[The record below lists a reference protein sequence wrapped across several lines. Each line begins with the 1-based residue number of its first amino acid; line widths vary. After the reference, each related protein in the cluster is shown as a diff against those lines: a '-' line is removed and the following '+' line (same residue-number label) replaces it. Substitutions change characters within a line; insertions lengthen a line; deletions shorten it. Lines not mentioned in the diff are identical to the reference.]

1 MSPGIIFALG
11 LLILALFGW
20 YFMEEDA
27 LRKKVV
33 GLVLT
38 LLLAGL
44 CVVSFYPPF
53 DVRNDKGEIVT
64 KGKLRLGLDLEGGT
78 AFQVRLRRESK
89 ETAITKDM
97 QEQAVEVI
105 RGRVDKMGTGE
116 PIISP
121 VGEDQILVQIP
132 GLSTGELENVRQ
144 QLQRVA
150 KLEFKLVHPQSDQ
163 LIQQVDAGQT
173 IVPPGYRL
181 ESEEFERDGKKLT
194 QRLLVRSRADITGE
208 KVAAAYPFYDMQGWG
223 VSLKFDSVG
232 AKQFGELTAANVGN
246 RLAIVL
252 DGKVISAPVL
262 QAAIYGGT
270 AQITGRFKEKEVRDL
285 ASALENP
292 LQTPVKVEEERS
304 VSASLGSD
312 SIRSGVVAG
321 LVGVLATF
329 LAAALYY
336 RLAGLIANVALL
348 VNIIL
353 LFGAMTQFHFVLTLP
368 GIAGIV
374 LTIGMA
380 IDANVLIYER
390 LREEMAAGKGLR
402 AALEG
407 AYSKAFSSI
416 FDANVTTL
424 ITSVILFALATGPVK
439 GFAVTLTVGII
450 CSLFSAL
457 LVTRNI
463 FSWGLDNFGLKKL
476 TMASIIP
483 THGTWDFMGRAKLC
497 ITASLAVVVLSV
509 GAFVLRGK
517 DNFGID
523 FRGGDLLVLSSQ
535 KPVSTQEVRDV
546 LGTIKLAESTVQIES
561 KEGVDF
567 INIRSDF
574 DTSPAIV
581 KTLNEKF
588 SDRGLKIEKAEKVG
602 ALVGGELARKSIYA
616 LLLGMVGIFAYVGGE
631 VAIGS
636 HIVSYL
642 HLPDVM
648 NLAPKVAG
656 EKVAF
661 YWGGAMIGRFIGS
674 ALLQK
679 LRTGIVLGSAAIL
692 AGLLVLVS
700 MVTHGPT
707 AMWAILAVGLFNS
720 VMFPSIFTLGLAN
733 LGALTSKGSSLMVQ
747 AIVGGALLPLLEGR
761 MADAM
766 GVQHAFIVPVLCY
779 VYIAFFG
786 FAARNLMTS
795 DKPLLVDPGM

>member
-1 MSPGIIFALG
+1 MSPGIIFSLG
-11 LLILALFGW
+11 LLVLALFGW

-27 LRKKVV
+27 LRKKVA
-33 GLVLT
+33 GLTLT
-38 LLLAGL
+38 LLLVGL
-44 CVVSFYPPF
+44 CAFSFYPPF
-53 DVRNDKGEIVT
+53 DVKDAAGKVIAP
-64 KGKLRLGLDLEGGT
+64 GKLRLGLDLEGGT

-89 ETAITKDM
+89 ETPITKDM

-132 GLSTGELENVRQ
+132 GLSTSELENVRQ

-163 LIQQVDAGQT
+163 LIQQVDGGQT

-181 ESEEFERDGKKLT
+181 EAEEFERDGKKLT
-194 QRLLVRSRADITGE
+194 QRLLIRSRADITGD

-252 DGKVISAPVL
+252 DGKIISAPVL

-312 SIRSGVVAG
+312 SIKSGVVAG

-329 LAAALYY
+329 IAAALYY

-402 AALEG
+402 ASLEG

-483 THGTWDFMGRAKLC
+483 THGTWDFMGRAKIC
-497 ITASLAVVVLSV
+497 IAASLAVIVLSA
-509 GAFVLRGK
+509 GAFAMRGK

-535 KPVSTQEVRDV
+535 KPVTTQEVRDV
-546 LGTIKLAESTVQIES
+546 LGSIKLAESTVQIES
-561 KEGVDF
+561 KDGKEF

-574 DTSPAIV
+574 DTSPAIL

-588 SDRGLKIEKAEKVG
+588 GDRALKVEKAEKVG

-616 LLLGMVGIFAYVGGE
+616 LLLGMVGIFIYVAVRFETSFAVGAI
-631 VAIGS
+631 VALIHDVVITVGVFAILGKEMS
-636 HIVSYL
+636 LIMVGAVLTIAGYSINDTIVVYDRIRSSL
-642 HLPDVM
+642 RDGHRGTIAQIM
-648 NLAPKVAG
+648 NQAINETLSRTLLTSSLTLLTVL
-656 EKVAF
+656 
-661 YWGGAMIGRFIGS
+661 
-674 ALLQK
+674 ALLF
-679 LRTGIVLGSAAIL
+679 LGGPVLNVFALAMLVGIV
-692 AGLLVLVS
+692 
-700 MVTHGPT
+700 
-707 AMWAILAVGLFNS
+707 VGTYS
-720 VMFPSIFTLGLAN
+720 SIFIASPIVLWFSKVRHGGLREEIKRSEVSNPNASP
-733 LGALTSKGSSLMVQ
+733 AKV
-747 AIVGGALLPLLEGR
+747 
-761 MADAM
+761 
-766 GVQHAFIVPVLCY
+766 
-779 VYIAFFG
+779 
-786 FAARNLMTS
+786 
-795 DKPLLVDPGM
+795 

>member
-1 MSPGIIFALG
+1 MSPGIIFSLG
-11 LLILALFGW
+11 LLVLALFGW

-27 LRKKVV
+27 LRKKVA
-33 GLVLT
+33 GLTLT
-38 LLLAGL
+38 LLLVGL
-44 CVVSFYPPF
+44 CAFSFYPPF
-53 DVRNDKGEIVT
+53 DVKDTAGKVIT
-64 KGKLRLGLDLEGGT
+64 PGKLRLGLDLEGGT

-89 ETAITKDM
+89 ETPITKDM

-132 GLSTGELENVRQ
+132 GLSTSELENVRQ

-163 LIQQVDAGQT
+163 LIQQVDGGQT

-181 ESEEFERDGKKLT
+181 EAEEFERDGKKLT
-194 QRLLVRSRADITGE
+194 QRLLIRSRADITGD

-252 DGKVISAPVL
+252 DGKIISAPVL

-312 SIRSGVVAG
+312 SIKSGVVAG

-329 LAAALYY
+329 IAAALYY

-402 AALEG
+402 ASLEG

-483 THGTWDFMGRAKLC
+483 THGTWDFMGRAKIC
-497 ITASLAVVVLSV
+497 IAASLAVIVLSV
-509 GAFVLRGK
+509 GAFAMRGK

-535 KPVSTQEVRDV
+535 KPVTTQEVRDV
-546 LGTIKLAESTVQIES
+546 LGSIKLAESTVQIES
-561 KEGVDF
+561 KDGKEF

-574 DTSPAIV
+574 DTSPTIL

-588 SDRGLKIEKAEKVG
+588 GDRALKVEKAEKVG

-616 LLLGMVGIFAYVGGE
+616 LLLGMVGIFIYVAVRFETSFAVGAI
-631 VAIGS
+631 VALIHDVVITVGVFAILGKEMS
-636 HIVSYL
+636 LIMVGAVLTIAGYSINDTIVVYDRIRSSL
-642 HLPDVM
+642 RDGHRGTIAQIM
-648 NLAPKVAG
+648 NQAINETLSRTLLTSSLTLLTVL
-656 EKVAF
+656 
-661 YWGGAMIGRFIGS
+661 
-674 ALLQK
+674 ALLF
-679 LRTGIVLGSAAIL
+679 LGGPVLNVFALAMLVGIV
-692 AGLLVLVS
+692 
-700 MVTHGPT
+700 
-707 AMWAILAVGLFNS
+707 VGTYS
-720 VMFPSIFTLGLAN
+720 SIFIASPIVLWFSKVRHGGLREEIKRSEVSNPNASP
-733 LGALTSKGSSLMVQ
+733 AKV
-747 AIVGGALLPLLEGR
+747 
-761 MADAM
+761 
-766 GVQHAFIVPVLCY
+766 
-779 VYIAFFG
+779 
-786 FAARNLMTS
+786 
-795 DKPLLVDPGM
+795 

>member
-1 MSPGIIFALG
+1 MSPGIIFSLG
-11 LLILALFGW
+11 LLVLALFGW

-27 LRKKVV
+27 LRKKVA
-33 GLVLT
+33 GLTLT
-38 LLLAGL
+38 LLLVGL
-44 CVVSFYPPF
+44 CAFSFYPPF
-53 DVRNDKGEIVT
+53 DVKDTAGKVIT
-64 KGKLRLGLDLEGGT
+64 PGKLRLGLDLEGGT

-89 ETAITKDM
+89 ETPITKDM

-132 GLSTGELENVRQ
+132 GLSTSELENVRQ

-163 LIQQVDAGQT
+163 LIQQVDGGQT

-181 ESEEFERDGKKLT
+181 EAEEFERDGKKLT
-194 QRLLVRSRADITGE
+194 QRLLIRSRADITGD

-252 DGKVISAPVL
+252 DGKIISAPVL

-312 SIRSGVVAG
+312 SIKSGVVAG

-329 LAAALYY
+329 IAAALYY

-402 AALEG
+402 ASLEG

-483 THGTWDFMGRAKLC
+483 THGTWDFMGRAKIC
-497 ITASLAVVVLSV
+497 IAASLAVIVLSA
-509 GAFVLRGK
+509 GAFAMRGK

-535 KPVSTQEVRDV
+535 KPVTTQEVRDV
-546 LGTIKLAESTVQIES
+546 LGSIKLAESTVQIES
-561 KEGVDF
+561 KDGKEF

-574 DTSPAIV
+574 DTSPAIL

-588 SDRGLKIEKAEKVG
+588 GDRALKVEKAEKVG

-616 LLLGMVGIFAYVGGE
+616 LLLGMVGIFIYVAVRFETSFAVGAI
-631 VAIGS
+631 VALIHDVVITVGVFAILGKEMS
-636 HIVSYL
+636 LIMVGAVLTIAGYSINDTIVVYDRIRSSL
-642 HLPDVM
+642 RDGHRGTIAQIM
-648 NLAPKVAG
+648 NQAINETLSRTLLTSSLTLLTVL
-656 EKVAF
+656 
-661 YWGGAMIGRFIGS
+661 
-674 ALLQK
+674 ALLF
-679 LRTGIVLGSAAIL
+679 LGGPVLNVFALAMLVGIV
-692 AGLLVLVS
+692 
-700 MVTHGPT
+700 
-707 AMWAILAVGLFNS
+707 VGTYS
-720 VMFPSIFTLGLAN
+720 SIFIASPIVLWFSKVRHGGLREEIKRSEVSNPNASP
-733 LGALTSKGSSLMVQ
+733 AKV
-747 AIVGGALLPLLEGR
+747 
-761 MADAM
+761 
-766 GVQHAFIVPVLCY
+766 
-779 VYIAFFG
+779 
-786 FAARNLMTS
+786 
-795 DKPLLVDPGM
+795 

>member
-11 LLILALFGW
+11 LLVLALFGW

-27 LRKKVV
+27 LRKKIS
-33 GLVLT
+33 GLTLT
-38 LLLAGL
+38 LLLVVL
-44 CVVSFYPPF
+44 CVSSFYPPF
-53 DVRNDKGEIVT
+53 DVRDAAGKVVT
-64 KGKLRLGLDLEGGT
+64 PGKLRLGLDLEGGT
-78 AFQVRLRRESK
+78 AFQVRLRRESN
-89 ETAITKDM
+89 EAPITKDM

-105 RGRVDKMGTGE
+105 RSRVDNMGTGE

-132 GLSTGELENVRQ
+132 GLSTSELDNVRL

-150 KLEFKLVHPQSDQ
+150 KLEFKLVHPQSEQ
-163 LIQQVDAGQT
+163 VLAQVDAGQT
-173 IVPPGYRL
+173 IVPPGYRIDT
-181 ESEEFERDGKKLT
+181 EAYERGGKQLS
-194 QRLLVRSRADITGE
+194 QRLLIKSRADITGD
-208 KVAAAYPFYDMQGWG
+208 KVSAAYPFYDVQGWG

-232 AKQFGELTAANVGN
+232 AKQFGELTAANIGN

-252 DGKVISAPVL
+252 DNKIISAPVL
-262 QAAIYGGT
+262 QSAIYGGT

-312 SIRSGVVAG
+312 SIKSGVLAG

-329 LAAALYY
+329 IAAAIYY
-336 RLAGLIANVALL
+336 RLAGLIANIALL

-450 CSLFSAL
+450 CSLFTAL

-463 FSWGLDNFGLKKL
+463 FSWGLDNLGLKKL

-483 THGTWDFMGRAKLC
+483 THGTWDFMGRAKIC
-497 ITASLAVVVLSV
+497 IGASLAVILLSV
-509 GAFVLRGK
+509 GAFALHGK

-546 LGTIKLAESTVQIES
+546 LGSIKLAESTVQIES
-561 KEGVDF
+561 KEGLDF

-588 SDRGLKIEKAEKVG
+588 ADRGLKIEKAEKVG
-602 ALVGGELARKSIYA
+602 ALVGGELARRSIYA
-616 LLLGMVGIFAYVGGE
+616 LLLGMVGIFIYVAVRFETSFAVGAI
-631 VAIGS
+631 VALVHDVIITVGVFAILGKEMSLIMVGAVLTIAGYSINDTIVVYDRIRSSLRDGHRGS
-636 HIVSYL
+636 IS
-642 HLPDVM
+642 DIM
-648 NLAPKVAG
+648 NQAINETLSRTLLTSSLTLLTVL
-656 EKVAF
+656 
-661 YWGGAMIGRFIGS
+661 
-674 ALLQK
+674 ALLFLGGPVLNVFALAMLVGIVVGTYSSIFIASPIVLWFAK
-679 LRTGIVLGSAAIL
+679 LRHG
-692 AGLLVLVS
+692 GLREEIKRSEVS
-700 MVTHGPT
+700 NPNASPAKV
-707 AMWAILAVGLFNS
+707 
-720 VMFPSIFTLGLAN
+720 
-733 LGALTSKGSSLMVQ
+733 
-747 AIVGGALLPLLEGR
+747 
-761 MADAM
+761 
-766 GVQHAFIVPVLCY
+766 
-779 VYIAFFG
+779 
-786 FAARNLMTS
+786 
-795 DKPLLVDPGM
+795 

>member
-20 YFMEEDA
+20 YFMEEDV
-27 LRKKVV
+27 LRKKVI

-44 CVVSFYPPF
+44 CVFSFYPPF

-132 GLSTGELENVRQ
+132 GLSTSELENVRQ

-173 IVPPGYRL
+173 IVPPGFRL
-181 ESEEFERDGKKLT
+181 ESEEFERDGKKLS
-194 QRLLVRSRADITGE
+194 QRLLIRSRADITGD

-232 AKQFGELTAANVGN
+232 AKQFGDLTAANVGN

-312 SIRSGVVAG
+312 SIKSGVVAG

-329 LAAALYY
+329 IAAALYY
-336 RLAGLIANVALL
+336 RLAGLIANIALL

-483 THGTWDFMGRAKLC
+483 THGTWDFMGRAKIC
-497 ITASLAVVVLSV
+497 IAASLAVIVLSV
-509 GAFVLRGK
+509 GAFALRGK

-581 KTLNEKF
+581 KTLSEKF

-616 LLLGMVGIFAYVGGE
+616 LLLGMVGIFIYVAVRFETSFAVGAI
-631 VAIGS
+631 VALIHDVVITVGVFAILGREMSLIMVGAVLTIAGYSINDTIVVYDRIRSSLRDGHRGS
-636 HIVSYL
+636 VAQI
-642 HLPDVM
+642 M
-648 NLAPKVAG
+648 NQAINETLSRTLLTSGLTLLTVL
-656 EKVAF
+656 
-661 YWGGAMIGRFIGS
+661 
-674 ALLQK
+674 ALLF
-679 LRTGIVLGSAAIL
+679 LGGPVLNVFALAMLVGIV
-692 AGLLVLVS
+692 
-700 MVTHGPT
+700 
-707 AMWAILAVGLFNS
+707 VGTYS
-720 VMFPSIFTLGLAN
+720 SIFIASPIVLWFAKVRHGGLREEIKRSEVSNPNASP
-733 LGALTSKGSSLMVQ
+733 AKV
-747 AIVGGALLPLLEGR
+747 
-761 MADAM
+761 
-766 GVQHAFIVPVLCY
+766 
-779 VYIAFFG
+779 
-786 FAARNLMTS
+786 
-795 DKPLLVDPGM
+795 

>member
-44 CVVSFYPPF
+44 CVASFYPPF

-89 ETAITKDM
+89 ETAISKDM

-121 VGEDQILVQIP
+121 VGDDQILVQIP
-132 GLSTGELENVRQ
+132 GLSTSELENVRQ

-181 ESEEFERDGKKLT
+181 ETEEYERDGKKLS
-194 QRLLVRSRADITGE
+194 QRLLIRSRADITGD
-208 KVAAAYPFYDMQGWG
+208 KVSAAYPFYDMQGWG

-232 AKQFGELTAANVGN
+232 AKQFGELTAANIGN

-312 SIRSGVVAG
+312 SIKSGVVAG

-329 LAAALYY
+329 IAAALYY
-336 RLAGLIANVALL
+336 RLAGLIANIALL

-353 LFGAMTQFHFVLTLP
+353 LFGVMTQFHFVLTLP

-402 AALEG
+402 AALDG
-407 AYSKAFSSI
+407 AYNKAFSSI

-497 ITASLAVVVLSV
+497 ITASLAVVLLSV

-574 DTSPAIV
+574 DTSTAIV

-588 SDRGLKIEKAEKVG
+588 ADRGLKIEKAEKVG

-616 LLLGMVGIFAYVGGE
+616 LLLGMVGIFIYVAVRFETSFAVGAV
-631 VAIGS
+631 VALIHDVVITIGVFAILGREMS
-636 HIVSYL
+636 LIMVGAVLTIAGYSINDTIVVFDRIRSSL
-642 HLPDVM
+642 RDGRRGTIAQIM
-648 NLAPKVAG
+648 NQAINETLSRTLLTSSLTLLTVL
-656 EKVAF
+656 
-661 YWGGAMIGRFIGS
+661 
-674 ALLQK
+674 ALLF
-679 LRTGIVLGSAAIL
+679 LGGPVLNVFALAMLVGIV
-692 AGLLVLVS
+692 
-700 MVTHGPT
+700 
-707 AMWAILAVGLFNS
+707 VGTYS
-720 VMFPSIFTLGLAN
+720 SIFIASPIVLWFAQVRHGGLREEIKRSEVSNPNASP
-733 LGALTSKGSSLMVQ
+733 AKV
-747 AIVGGALLPLLEGR
+747 
-761 MADAM
+761 
-766 GVQHAFIVPVLCY
+766 
-779 VYIAFFG
+779 
-786 FAARNLMTS
+786 
-795 DKPLLVDPGM
+795 